1 MMDAEYVFCNW
12 KGRLWPAKVLSR
24 SGTSPKSKKGMAQC
38 LEVQIL
44 SLDEKIKV
52 KSTEIQMLTK
62 SQMEAMASTWAARS
76 KVGAPSGEE
85 RAHRRALKVAQEIL
99 EERARSGHSSTFH
112 KEETTSLSQRVPKK
126 TSRALSPRKYGKLTG
141 DVPRSHEKK
150 IEFSKYLVVSLVKCD
165 SLYGD
170 KSQKHTDIGPVPSE
184 VEPKSSPSSRVGHNF
199 PSLAEGSGEKE
210 GKKKAG
216 PSAVTSS
223 HPTVMKE
230 GGCAEHQEGNPI
242 WPSGIVGKGM
252 KAVKKKA
259 RNSCPKDLARSPE
272 SSACSANME
281 DPREGPSKPRL
292 TRAATCSSSSHLRL
306 INRKR
311 KLQMQRPV
319 SGLKKGQPVDDS
331 EVKVALEILEERAR
345 SGHSSTFHKEETTS
359 LSQRVLNKTSR
370 ALPPR
375 KYGKLTEDVPRSHE
389 KKIEFSKY
397 LVVSLVKCDSLYGD
411 KSQKHTDIGPVPS
424 EVEPKSSPSSR
435 VGHNFPSLAEGSGE
449 KEGKKKAG
457 PSAVTSLYPTVMK
470 EGGCAEHQEGNPI
483 WPSGIVGTGLKA
495 MKEEAQDTCPK
506 TLARYPK
513 SSACLENME
522 DPRVGPSKPRLAGA
536 ATGSS
541 SSNLRLAN
549 RKRKLQVQGPVRGPK
564 KRQLVGDS
572 EATSP
577 VRSKNRGSRRQGQ
590 PARVACTQEPCPIER
605 GTVVW
610 FKFQE
615 YPYWPAVVVSV
626 RRVEKTARV
635 LLIEA
640 YMNQERRGI
649 RVPLRRLKHFDCQQK
664 PKLMKRA
671 RKLYGQSVDWCCSL
685 VAHYRE
691 SLGRRS
697 FAGSFLEYF
706 AADISYPLRK
716 AIQEGEVE
724 GDFPRVNYND
734 LEESEEETCLGSK
747 RLCKKFLPDRMKAA
761 RDRDNRKLL
770 DFIVKRKGAES
781 HLLDIVNG
789 RKQST
794 WLDSFLNS
802 TKRAVCVETYLEDE
816 DQLDILVKYLQE
828 IYEQI
833 GQRMLTLIRNDKVNF
848 VLEVLLPEAIICSI
862 SALEGLHYKD
872 AEAKYLDGP
881 PVHYREKELFDKKVL
896 WERRRRLTKRKAN

>member
-1 MMDAEYVFCNW
+1 ALLTTVTT
-12 KGRLWPAKVLSR
+12 LSATP
-24 SGTSPKSKKGMAQC
+24 GA
-38 LEVQIL
+38 IL
-44 SLDEKIKV
+44 
-52 KSTEIQMLTK
+52 
-62 SQMEAMASTWAARS
+62 AA
-76 KVGAPSGEE
+76 GAE
-85 RAHRRALKVAQEIL
+85 RALRA
-99 EERARSGHSSTFH
+99 
-112 KEETTSLSQRVPKK
+112 
-126 TSRALSPRKYGKLTG
+126 TG
-141 DVPRSHEKK
+141 DVGAALASRAVGTTLATGADGAALVLGAFGAALVLGAFGAALVLGAVGAALGSSAVGAAWVSGAVGAAVATPVVCTFCGTCCTDCAVVRGLHGRAPAFRSELRAQHAPADPSAEAAGMKSRAK
-150 IEFSKYLVVSLVKCD
+150 LLPLMRDETPVRLRKQTPPEDAGHVTCSRQACPLMVAADCVVSSWLPQEALPFV
-165 SLYGD
+165 
-170 KSQKHTDIGPVPSE
+170 GPVTPVRQCKQTLSDDAACVRWQHLTQPVWGLHHLEYRAQDSDVRGLTTLTPVSE
-184 VEPKSSPSSRVGHNF
+184 SSKVVVVESVIRLPADPGDPAGPPCLLGLCACNIIALGGSSPQNQQRPPGG
-199 PSLAEGSGEKE
+199 LKERGAEGGAVTRAQMAAGLDPPPLLSSSITSSEHEFQHSWEIQEEDSPKGGGEKE

-216 PSAVTSS
+216 TSAVMSS
-223 HPTVMKE
+223 HSMVMKE
-230 GGCAEHQEGNPI
+230 GACAKHQKGNPI

-252 KAVKKKA
+252 KAVKKEA
-259 RNSCPKDLARSPE
+259 RN
-272 SSACSANME
+272 
-281 DPREGPSKPRL
+281 
-292 TRAATCSSSSHLRL
+292 
-306 INRKR
+306 
-311 KLQMQRPV
+311 
-319 SGLKKGQPVDDS
+319 
-331 EVKVALEILEERAR
+331 
-345 SGHSSTFHKEETTS
+345 
-359 LSQRVLNKTSR
+359 
-370 ALPPR
+370 
-375 KYGKLTEDVPRSHE
+375 
-389 KKIEFSKY
+389 
-397 LVVSLVKCDSLYGD
+397 
-411 KSQKHTDIGPVPS
+411 
-424 EVEPKSSPSSR
+424 
-435 VGHNFPSLAEGSGE
+435 
-449 KEGKKKAG
+449 
-457 PSAVTSLYPTVMK
+457 
-470 EGGCAEHQEGNPI
+470 
-483 WPSGIVGTGLKA
+483 
-495 MKEEAQDTCPK
+495 TCPK
-506 TLARYPK
+506 TLA
-513 SSACLENME
+513 
-522 DPRVGPSKPRLAGA
+522 
-536 ATGSS
+536 
-541 SSNLRLAN
+541 

-691 SLGRRS
+691 GLGRRS

-734 LEESEEETCLGSK
+734 LEDSEEETCLGSK

-896 WERRRRLTKRKAN
+896 AERRRRLTKRKAN

>member
-1 MMDAEYVFCNW
+1 MKDPDM
-12 KGRLWPAKVLSR
+12 
-24 SGTSPKSKKGMAQC
+24 
-38 LEVQIL
+38 
-44 SLDEKIKV
+44 
-52 KSTEIQMLTK
+52 
-62 SQMEAMASTWAARS
+62 
-76 KVGAPSGEE
+76 GADD
-85 RAHRRALKVAQEIL
+85 
-99 EERARSGHSSTFH
+99 
-112 KEETTSLSQRVPKK
+112 KEETKDLSGSEQDGKEVSSSITSSEHEFQHPWEIPEED
-126 TSRALSPRKYGKLTG
+126 SPC
-141 DVPRSHEKK
+141 E
-150 IEFSKYLVVSLVKCD
+150 
-165 SLYGD
+165 LY
-170 KSQKHTDIGPVPSE
+170 
-184 VEPKSSPSSRVGHNF
+184 SPCKG
-199 PSLAEGSGEKE
+199 GGEKE

-216 PSAVTSS
+216 TTAVMSS

-230 GGCAEHQEGNPI
+230 GACAKHQEGNPI
-242 WPSGIVGKGM
+242 WPSGIVG
-252 KAVKKKA
+252 
-259 RNSCPKDLARSPE
+259 E
-272 SSACSANME
+272 
-281 DPREGPSKPRL
+281 EG
-292 TRAATCSSSSHLRL
+292 
-306 INRKR
+306 
-311 KLQMQRPV
+311 
-319 SGLKKGQPVDDS
+319 G
-331 EVKVALEILEERAR
+331 
-345 SGHSSTFHKEETTS
+345 
-359 LSQRVLNKTSR
+359 
-370 ALPPR
+370 
-375 KYGKLTEDVPRSHE
+375 
-389 KKIEFSKY
+389 
-397 LVVSLVKCDSLYGD
+397 
-411 KSQKHTDIGPVPS
+411 
-424 EVEPKSSPSSR
+424 
-435 VGHNFPSLAEGSGE
+435 GE

-457 PSAVTSLYPTVMK
+457 TSAVMSSHPTVMK
-470 EGGCAEHQEGNPI
+470 EGACAKHQEGNPI
-483 WPSGIVGTGLKA
+483 WLSGIVGKEGGGEKEGKKKAGTSAVISSHPTVMKEGACAKHQKGNPNWPSGIVGMGLRA

-506 TLARYPK
+506 TLAR
-513 SSACLENME
+513 
-522 DPRVGPSKPRLAGA
+522 
-536 ATGSS
+536 
-541 SSNLRLAN
+541 
-549 RKRKLQVQGPVRGPK
+549 KRKLQMQGPVRGPK

-691 SLGRRS
+691 GLGRRS

-734 LEESEEETCLGSK
+734 LEDSEEETFLGRK

-789 RKQST
+789 RKEST

-896 WERRRRLTKRKAN
+896 RERRRRLTKRKAN

>member
-1 MMDAEYVFCNW
+1 
-12 KGRLWPAKVLSR
+12 
-24 SGTSPKSKKGMAQC
+24 
-38 LEVQIL
+38 
-44 SLDEKIKV
+44 
-52 KSTEIQMLTK
+52 
-62 SQMEAMASTWAARS
+62 MASTWAARS

-99 EERARSGHSSTFH
+99 EERARS
-112 KEETTSLSQRVPKK
+112 
-126 TSRALSPRKYGKLTG
+126 
-141 DVPRSHEKK
+141 
-150 IEFSKYLVVSLVKCD
+150 
-165 SLYGD
+165 
-170 KSQKHTDIGPVPSE
+170 
-184 VEPKSSPSSRVGHNF
+184 
-199 PSLAEGSGEKE
+199 EGSGEKE

-223 HPTVMKE
+223 HLTVMKE
-230 GGCAEHQEGNPI
+230 GACAEHQEGNPI
-242 WPSGIVGKGM
+242 WPSGIVGK
-252 KAVKKKA
+252 
-259 RNSCPKDLARSPE
+259 
-272 SSACSANME
+272 
-281 DPREGPSKPRL
+281 
-292 TRAATCSSSSHLRL
+292 
-306 INRKR
+306 
-311 KLQMQRPV
+311 
-319 SGLKKGQPVDDS
+319 
-331 EVKVALEILEERAR
+331 
-345 SGHSSTFHKEETTS
+345 
-359 LSQRVLNKTSR
+359 
-370 ALPPR
+370 
-375 KYGKLTEDVPRSHE
+375 
-389 KKIEFSKY
+389 
-397 LVVSLVKCDSLYGD
+397 
-411 KSQKHTDIGPVPS
+411 
-424 EVEPKSSPSSR
+424 
-435 VGHNFPSLAEGSGE
+435 EGSGE

-470 EGGCAEHQEGNPI
+470 EGACAEHQEGNPIWPSGIVGKEGSGEKEGKKKAGPSAVTSLYPTVMKEGACAEHQEGNPIWPSGIVGKEGSGEKEGKKKAGPSAVTSLYPTVMKEGACAEHQEGNPI

-506 TLARYPK
+506 TLA
-513 SSACLENME
+513 
-522 DPRVGPSKPRLAGA
+522 
-536 ATGSS
+536 
-541 SSNLRLAN
+541 